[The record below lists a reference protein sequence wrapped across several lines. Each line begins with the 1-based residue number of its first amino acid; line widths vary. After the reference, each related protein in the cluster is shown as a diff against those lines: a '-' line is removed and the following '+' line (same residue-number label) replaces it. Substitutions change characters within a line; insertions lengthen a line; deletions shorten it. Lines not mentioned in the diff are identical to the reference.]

1 MPAQSLRLLSI
12 PFNWSK
18 KILSFLETNEKEI
31 ESNIM
36 EARLV
41 VLEGEKIIDNIL
53 LDKEQKTTIGRH
65 PDSTLCFQDSKI
77 SARHCFIEPKGNYF
91 YIIDQNST
99 NGTFVNG
106 SRVRI
111 RRLYE
116 GDCIKCGEISFRFEW
131 IQDDQSDQDVFYFP
145 LKQDDSLGIKK
156 TPVQEAV
163 QEKKNRIGDYIIIK
177 KIGQG
182 GIGEVFKAEHIT
194 NLDVPVAIKVL
205 TPTAQQNKTLVER
218 FLREAKACIYL
229 EHPRL
234 VKVFE
239 IGTYNNRPYFVME
252 YLEGETLDRFLKK
265 HGALSVKN
273 TLKIAGHI
281 AHGLAYAHEH
291 NIIHRDLKPSN
302 ILLEEPEHNV
312 KLIDLGLAKML
323 DESRLTVTH
332 HLIGTPRYMA
342 PEQMLNPNDIDFR
355 VDIYS
360 LGCTMYHMLTGI
372 APYAEILSD
381 NRSTLLRYM
390 YSKKPLPME
399 KMVDLPPEVSTLVNR
414 AMAKRKEER
423 FSNAREIF
431 ETIYSMLKK
440 ISQKN

>member
-1 MPAQSLRLLSI
+1 
-12 PFNWSK
+12 
-18 KILSFLETNEKEI
+18 
-31 ESNIM
+31 M

-41 VLEGEKIIDNIL
+41 VSQGGKIIENFL

-99 NGTFVNG
+99 NGTYIND
-106 SRVRI
+106 SKIRI

-116 GDCIKCGEISFRFEW
+116 GDCIKCGEITLRFEW
-131 IQDDQSDQDVFYFP
+131 IHDEQSDQDVVILD
-145 LKQDDSLGIKK
+145 LKQEDSLGSKK
-156 TPVQEAV
+156 TATLESVK
-163 QEKKNRIGDYIIIK
+163 EKKYRIGDYIILK

-182 GIGEVFKAEHIT
+182 GIGEVFKAEHVT
-194 NLDVPVAIKVL
+194 ELDVPVAIKVL

-252 YLEGETLDRFLKK
+252 YLEGETLDRFIKK
-265 HGALSVKN
+265 HGAFSVKN

-281 AHGLAYAHEH
+281 AHGLVYAHAH

-302 ILLEEPEHNV
+302 ILLEEPAHNV

-342 PEQMLNPNDIDFR
+342 PEQMLNPNEIDFR
-355 VDIYS
+355 VDLYS
-360 LGCTMYHMLTGI
+360 LGCIMYHMLTGI

-381 NRSTLLRYM
+381 NRSALLRYM
-390 YSKKPLPME
+390 YSKRPLPLE
-399 KMVDLPPEVSTLVNR
+399 KMVDIPSDVKSLVNK
-414 AMAKRKEER
+414 AMAKKKEDR
-423 FSNAREIF
+423 FSDAREMF

-440 ISQKN
+440 NSISQ